1 MMNDN
6 NIKKKLDSLY
16 IVMPAYNE
24 EEAIEQ
30 VVLSWYEC
38 LKGKAPESRLV
49 VADSGSQDRTH
60 GILVELQ
67 KSHPQL
73 EILGD
78 TLTTHGPK
86 LIALYRYAQLKGADY
101 IFQTDSDG
109 QTEVSEFDAFW
120 KKRRKYEALIGYRK
134 KRGDGIVRKFVEK
147 VVCFLLQIIFGV
159 KVPDA
164 NAPYRL
170 MKTSLVA
177 KYCDRFREDYNLPN
191 IMLTTFFAY
200 YRENVAFRIIS
211 FKARKTGTNSIH
223 FLKIIK
229 IGIKALADFGAFRKQ
244 MREN

>member
-1 MMNDN
+1 MNMMNDK

-60 GILVELQ
+60 EILVELQ

-170 MKTSLVA
+170 RPCGDGWPKGRATSSCMRLGDMERHLWLQSTVT
-177 KYCDRFREDYNLPN
+177 DLE
-191 IMLTTFFAY
+191 
-200 YRENVAFRIIS
+200 RII
-211 FKARKTGTNSIH
+211 I
-223 FLKIIK
+223 FLI
-229 IGIKALADFGAFRKQ
+229 LC
-244 MREN
+244 